1 MEATAHT
8 ERRPITAAAW
18 EAAEDQTLNDV
29 DSFADWLAGS
39 CAKARRVQQLNYS
52 ATITDVQAASEPVLL
67 RTALHYSRR
76 THGDLVRRCI
86 GELTKRYLKAAQAYT
101 ARLAGVAA

>member
-1 MEATAHT
+1 MTFPEDPRLDVFFDTIRACPHDDTP
-8 ERRPITAAAW
+8 RRA
-18 EAAEDQTLNDV
+18 
-29 DSFADWLAGS
+29 FADWLAGS